1 MKTLA
6 LITAFIYLIY
16 LTFLGVSANAQEEGE
31 LDSLSLAALLIKNK
45 NYARAAGV
53 LGQIKDPHEVI
64 PEKYWGLMGLLEIKQ
79 KRYHKALYAFEM
91 AKKEGLKSNDLYLGL
106 AQAYLG
112 LKNYD
117 RGLKVL
123 EEHKNDLVDEILFY
137 QIKASLAFESNKGEL
152 AWSTLH
158 AGIKR
163 FPKELPLIKQKWFY
177 LVENNLIEV
186 SYPVALEMADKYELS
201 ALDLARMGQKYR
213 QFNDY
218 KKAITL
224 GEMARLKDPKDEE
237 IIKDLARSYVKL
249 ENVTA
254 AAQLFTELARH
265 EPKYLVEASELWRK
279 AGHSVYAERLAMDI
293 RDPVA
298 KMKQNITLA
307 LLNED
312 FTKMSQLGELAV
324 RTPLKDDQDIQYA
337 LAYASFMVGNYQQVS
352 LHLKSIQRDDLFKKA
367 VALREAMSSCVKGE
381 TLCF

>member
-16 LTFLGVSANAQEEGE
+16 LTFLGVSANAQEED
-31 LDSLSLAALLIKNK
+31 LDQLSLAALLIKNN

-64 PEKYWGLMGLLEIKQ
+64 PEKYWGLLGLLELKQ
-79 KRYHKALYAFEM
+79 KRFDKALAAFKNAE
-91 AKKEGLKSNDLYLGL
+91 KEGLKTSDLYIGYAQAFLGL
-106 AQAYLG
+106 NRHEKGLEVLG
-112 LKNYD
+112 NNEAALKN
-117 RGLKVL
+117 
-123 EEHKNDLVDEILFY
+123 NILFY

-152 AWSTLH
+152 AWSTLN

-312 FTKMSQLGELAV
+312 FTKMAQLGELAV

-367 VALREAMSSCVKGE
+367 VALREAMSSCVEGE
-381 TLCF
+381 TVCF